1 MRRLNRRKLASASAI
16 SVAANAKIQRSR
28 KLRQKRSDSVMDPIF
43 QGCVRNGQ
51 IYLETPSRFA
61 KLKDTLEGQQVDL
74 VLRKHRKKRSNP
86 QNAYFHGVVLKI
98 FAEFLGYEPE
108 ELKDALKFKFLR
120 THTDGDLPGVRR
132 TRDLNTAEFTEFVEQ
147 VRRLAAEMGL
157 DIPSPNEV
165 EWDLGVSEQ
174 DMPGER
180 E

>member
-1 MRRLNRRKLASASAI
+1 
-16 SVAANAKIQRSR
+16 
-28 KLRQKRSDSVMDPIF
+28 MDPIF
-43 QGCVRNGQ
+43 QGTIRNGQ
-51 IYLETPSRFA
+51 IYLEAPSRFA
-61 KLKDTLEGQQVDL
+61 NLKAALEGQQIDL

-86 QNAYFHGVVLKI
+86 QNAYFHGVVLKL

-147 VRRLAAEMGL
+147 CRRLAAGMGL

-165 EWDLGVSEQ
+165 EWNLGMSEA
-174 DMPGER
+174 DMPGET